1 MTWAQQAKGTGKG
14 HKVDLIYQKHED
26 LGGPTGP
33 SSLLYWSTQSYR
45 RADLALRPPLTFWL
59 ALSGQHPI

>member
-14 HKVDLIYQKHED
+14 HEVDLIYQKHED

-33 SSLLYWSTQSYR
+33 SSLLYWSVWVPWVVTCQLPKATGGR
-45 RADLALRPPLTFWL
+45 ILPFVHL
-59 ALSGQHPI
+59 